1 MSVPGFD
8 EGVLENDPERRGSLL
23 RVFQAGVAAVEPH
36 AAVRTSLYRDG
47 DLLAFGDGWINL
59 TEVDRC
65 VILAFGKASVPMASA
80 AAAVLHDQRTEGV
93 VVSNAPVEIAGLE
106 VMPATHPVPDERS
119 VAAARRL
126 VEVAGSAGN
135 RDLAVVLI
143 SGGGSALL
151 TLPAEGIRLTDMAA
165 TTRALL
171 RCGATIDELN
181 TVRKHLSAVKGGRLA
196 ETLSGARSI
205 STLVV
210 SDVVGDDLSVIASG
224 PTVPDP
230 TTFEDAL
237 AVFDRYRIRR
247 DVPPAVIDR
256 LEVGASGEIEDTPSQ
271 GDVFEKQWI
280 TVVASAADAALG
292 AINRASAR
300 GWDATLVTTSLT
312 GEARDVAGR
321 IVGDS
326 RELAPGQ
333 MLVYAGETTV
343 TVRGDGA
350 GGRNQELAL
359 AASVQLSGDDGVVL
373 LAGGTDGI
381 DGMSEAAGAIVD
393 GHTAERGRRLGLDA
407 ADYLARNDSNSYLA
421 AVGDVIVT
429 GPTGTNVGDLI
440 LVARSG

>member
-65 VILAFGKASVPMASA
+65 VIL
-80 AAAVLHDQRTEGV
+80 GV

-135 RDLAVVLI
+135 LDLAVVLI

-230 TTFEDAL
+230 TTFQDAL
-237 AVFDRYRIRR
+237 AVFDRYRIHR

-280 TVVASAADAALG
+280 SVVASAADAALA

>member
-8 EGVLENDPERRGSLL
+8 ECVLENDPERRGSLL
-23 RVFQAGVAAVEPH
+23 RVFQAGLAAVDPH
-36 AAVRTSLYRDG
+36 AAVRRSLYREG
-47 DLLAFGDGWINL
+47 DLLAYGDGWINL

-224 PTVPDP
+224 PTVPDL
-230 TTFEDAL
+230 TTFQDAL

-312 GEARDVAGR
+312 GEARDVASR

-393 GHTAERGRRLGLDA
+393 GHTVERGRRLGLDA

>member
-1 MSVPGFD
+1 
-8 EGVLENDPERRGSLL
+8 
-23 RVFQAGVAAVEPH
+23 
-36 AAVRTSLYRDG
+36 
-47 DLLAFGDGWINL
+47 
-59 TEVDRC
+59 
-65 VILAFGKASVPMASA
+65 
-80 AAAVLHDQRTEGV
+80 
-93 VVSNAPVEIAGLE
+93 
-106 VMPATHPVPDERS
+106 
-119 VAAARRL
+119 
-126 VEVAGSAGN
+126 
-135 RDLAVVLI
+135 
-143 SGGGSALL
+143 
-151 TLPAEGIRLTDMAA
+151 
-165 TTRALL
+165 
-171 RCGATIDELN
+171 
-181 TVRKHLSAVKGGRLA
+181 LSAVKGGRLA

-230 TTFEDAL
+230 TTFQDAI

-256 LEVGASGEIEDTPSQ
+256 LEVGALGEIEDTPSQ

-292 AINRASAR
+292 AISRASAR

-321 IVGDS
+321 IVSDS

-343 TVRGDGA
+343 TVRGEGA

-373 LAGGTDGI
+373 LAGGTDGV

-393 GHTAERGRRLGLDA
+393 GDTVERGRRLGLDA

>member
-65 VILAFGKASVPMASA
+65 VILA

-135 RDLAVVLI
+135 LDLAVVLI

-230 TTFEDAL
+230 TTFQDAL
-237 AVFDRYRIRR
+237 AVFDRYRIHR

-280 TVVASAADAALG
+280 SVVASAADAALA

>member
-8 EGVLENDPERRGSLL
+8 ECVLENDPERRGSLL
-23 RVFQAGVAAVEPH
+23 RVFQAGLAAVDPH
-36 AAVRTSLYRDG
+36 AAVRRSLYREG
-47 DLLAFGDGWINL
+47 DLLAYGDGWINL

-224 PTVPDP
+224 PTVPDL
-230 TTFEDAL
+230 TTFQDAL

-300 GWDATLVTTSLT
+300 GWEATLVTTSLT
-312 GEARDVAGR
+312 GDARDVASR

-326 RELAPGQ
+326 KELAPGQ

-393 GHTAERGRRLGLDA
+393 GHTVERGRRLGLDA